1 MKALSTITNKTQRA
15 AGLASAY
22 INMALL
28 SMMMPVYAGN
38 DAEKGGVTTGGVTI
52 EKVKIGAEGDNPE
65 NIIDA
70 VLGIILFATRYIG
83 AALIIWGLVMFGL
96 SIKNDEPES
105 KQKALMTTFAGVVV
119 FSLKWILQTAGIT
132 AAAG

>member
-1 MKALSTITNKTQRA
+1 MKALSTITNKTQHA

-28 SMMMPVYAGN
+28 SMMMPVH
-38 DAEKGGVTTGGVTI
+38 AEDGVKI
-52 EKVKIGAEGDNPE
+52 EGVKIGSEGNNPE
-65 NIIDA
+65 TIIES
-70 VLGIILFATRYIG
+70 VLGIILFATHYIG

-105 KQKALMTTFAGVVV
+105 KQKALMTTFAGVIV
-119 FSLKWILQTAGIT
+119 FSLKWILEKAGIT
-132 AAAG
+132 AAAAAG

>member
-28 SMMMPVYAGN
+28 SMTMPVHADG
-38 DAEKGGVTTGGVTI
+38 ATI
-52 EKVKIGAEGDNPE
+52 EPVQIGASAENPDT
-65 NIIDA
+65 IIGS

-132 AAAG
+132 G

>member
-28 SMMMPVYAGN
+28 SMTMPVHADGAG
-38 DAEKGGVTTGGVTI
+38 TTI
-52 EKVKIGAEGDNPE
+52 EPVQIGASADDPDT
-65 NIIDA
+65 IIGS

-132 AAAG
+132 G

>member
-28 SMMMPVYAGN
+28 SMMMPVH
-38 DAEKGGVTTGGVTI
+38 AENGAENGITI
-52 EKVKIGAEGDNPE
+52 DKVKIGAEGDNPE
-65 NIIDA
+65 TIIDS

>member
-28 SMMMPVYAGN
+28 SMMMPVH
-38 DAEKGGVTTGGVTI
+38 AENGVTI

-65 NIIDA
+65 TIIDS

-119 FSLKWILQTAGIT
+119 FSLKWILQAAGIT

>member
-28 SMMMPVYAGN
+28 SMMMPVH
-38 DAEKGGVTTGGVTI
+38 AENGVTNAENGVTI

-65 NIIDA
+65 TIIDS

>member
-28 SMMMPVYAGN
+28 SMMMPVHAGN
-38 DAEKGGVTTGGVTI
+38 DAENGVTKNGVTI
-52 EKVKIGAEGDNPE
+52 EKVKIGAEGDNPDA
-65 NIIDA
+65 IIGS
-70 VLGIILFATRYIG
+70 VLGIILFATKYIG

-105 KQKALMTTFAGVVV
+105 KQKALMTTFAGVIV

>member
-28 SMMMPVYAGN
+28 SMMMPVHAGN
-38 DAEKGGVTTGGVTI
+38 DAETGGVTI

>member
-28 SMMMPVYAGN
+28 SMMMPVH
-38 DAEKGGVTTGGVTI
+38 AENSVKI
-52 EKVKIGAEGDNPE
+52 DKVKIGAEGDNPE
-65 NIIDA
+65 SIIES

>member
-28 SMMMPVYAGN
+28 SMMMPVH
-38 DAEKGGVTTGGVTI
+38 AENGSEKVKENGLTI

-65 NIIDA
+65 TIIDS

>member
-28 SMMMPVYAGN
+28 SMMMPVH
-38 DAEKGGVTTGGVTI
+38 AENGENGIKI
-52 EKVKIGAEGDNPE
+52 DKVKIGAEGDNPE
-65 NIIDA
+65 TIIDS

>member
-28 SMMMPVYAGN
+28 SMMMPVH
-38 DAEKGGVTTGGVTI
+38 AENGVKI
-52 EKVKIGAEGDNPE
+52 DKVKIGAEGDNPE
-65 NIIDA
+65 TIIDS

-119 FSLKWILQTAGIT
+119 FSLKWILQAAGIT